1 MSYDWKKEYNEKTTT
16 QKEAVKCVKS
26 GDRIYAGTASSV
38 AYGLLDALWERKDE
52 LEGVEIQSSQA
63 FEPCAVYDEYEENP
77 FSINTY
83 FVGVNE
89 RKMYRHGK
97 PIRYTSFHLSQAPI
111 WASQNAKPN
120 VCFFEVSAPDEE
132 GYMSFGPS
140 GVSCQEILKETTK
153 ASGGLI
159 IAEVNPKVPYV
170 LGESNK
176 IHVSEV
182 DRIVE
187 YERPI
192 MPYDTP
198 ESDDVARKISDYI
211 IAEVPDG
218 ATIQL
223 GLGNVST
230 AIGYGLMTK
239 NDLGIHT
246 ELFNQPMIDL
256 IENGNVTNKCKGFMD
271 GLNVY
276 SFSLGTEKL
285 YKFLDKNPAMYCAP
299 FDFVNDPRII
309 AKNKRFVSINSTMS
323 IDIYGQCASECVA
336 WNQQSGT
343 GGQLDFVRGA
353 QWSEGGKSFIATT
366 SSFIKNGKRVSKIV
380 SSFAP
385 GSVVT
390 TPRSDVQYVATEY
403 GCVNLKPLS
412 MGDRARALIELAHPD
427 FRDELREEAKAHG
440 LIK

>member
-1 MSYDWKKEYNEKTTT
+1 MNCNWKKEYDEKLTTC
-16 QKEAVKCVKS
+16 EAAVKCVKS
-26 GDRIYAGTASSV
+26 GDRVYAGTASSI
-38 AYGLLDALWERKDE
+38 AYGLLDALWDRKDE
-52 LEGVEIQSSQA
+52 LENVEIQSSQA
-63 FEPCAVYDEYEENP
+63 FEPCKVYEERENNP

-89 RKMYRHGK
+89 RKMYRYGN
-97 PIRYTSFHLSQAPI
+97 PVRYTSFHLSQAPI

-120 VCFFEVSAPDEE
+120 VCFFEVSTPDEE

-140 GVSCQEILKETTK
+140 GVSCGEVLKETAK
-153 ASGGLI
+153 AAGGI
-159 IAEVNPKVPYV
+159 IVAEVNPKVPFV

-176 IHVSEV
+176 IHVSEA
-182 DRIVE
+182 DIIVE
-187 YERPI
+187 YERQI
-192 MPYDTP
+192 MPYETP
-198 ESDDVARKISDYI
+198 ESDDVAKQISDLI

-223 GLGNVST
+223 GLGTIST

-256 IENGNVTNKCKGFMD
+256 IENGNVTNKYKGFMD

-276 SFSLGTEKL
+276 SFSLGTAKL
-285 YKFLDKNPAMYCAP
+285 YDFLDKNPSMYCAP
-299 FDFVNDPRII
+299 FAFVNDPRIV
-309 AKNKRFVSINSTMS
+309 ARNKNFVSINSTMA
-323 IDIYGQCASECVA
+323 IDIYGQCASECMA

-380 SSFAP
+380 SAFAP

-412 MGDRARALIELAHPD
+412 MGDRARALIDLAHPD
-427 FRDELREEAKAHG
+427 FRDELRDEAKAHG
-440 LIK
+440 LLR